1 MNNTRL
7 VIHTLFAIFCATLIQ
22 TKSFAE
28 PLNLNEVRESLRAYH
43 DSGLYDKEV
52 AAVAAE
58 AQNYILRE
66 AKLNALSHQ
75 PKKLAIVLDVDETSL
90 SYYDSL
96 SKKNFCYDPVASREN
111 ILNEGAPAVKPI
123 LALYQDAIKH
133 QISVFFITARRTHLY
148 GATARNLKKAGFD
161 NWTGLYTRPNHYK
174 DKQISRAQFKTEIRA
189 LITKQGYTII
199 ASIGDQLSDLSGG
212 YAKKT
217 FKLPNPFY
225 FIP

>member
-7 VIHTLFAIFCATLIQ
+7 IAHTLFAVFCATLIQ
-22 TKSFAE
+22 TKTFAE
-28 PLNLNEVRESLRAYH
+28 PLNLNEVKENLRTYH

-52 AAVAAE
+52 AEVAAKANQYIIKE
-58 AQNYILRE
+58 AE
-66 AKLNALSHQ
+66 LNARSSHPQ
-75 PKKLAIVLDVDETSL
+75 KLAIVLDIDETSL
-90 SYYDSL
+90 SYYESL

-111 ILNEGAPAVKPI
+111 ILNEGAPAIKPI
-123 LALYQDAIKH
+123 LELYQDAIKH

-148 GATARNLKKAGFD
+148 GATARNLKKAGFK
-161 NWTGLYTRPNHYK
+161 NWTGLYTRPNHYQ
-174 DKQISRAQFKTEIRA
+174 DKQISRAQFKTETRA
-189 LITKQGYTII
+189 MITKQGYTII

-212 YAKKT
+212 YARKT